1 VCGATC
7 TRKLKGRSPRRA
19 ERSAMRVVLD
29 TNVLLAAL
37 MAPRGRPHQVFQAFL
52 KDRFT
57 LITSVQQLEE
67 LSRVTRYP
75 GVRERIQPVQAGN
88 MINAIRA

>member
-1 VCGATC
+1 
-7 TRKLKGRSPRRA
+7 
-19 ERSAMRVVLD
+19 MRVVLD